1 MNKSKEANIPFICY
15 EGKLIVIDGEYKLT
29 STEVEFAN
37 ESITIINN
45 GVLDLASN
53 VEPKELYNKIK
64 DIHNFGVI
72 NSNDKQSGVIQSKMK
87 TNKGIVGNA
96 EIDDEEDLID
106 NDQSNQN
113 VIANM
118 NYLKL

>member
-1 MNKSKEANIPFICY
+1 MKANSLS
-15 EGKLIVIDGEYKLT
+15 LIVIDGEYKLT

-37 ESITIINN
+37 ESITNINN

-53 VEPKELYNKIK
+53 VEPNELYNKIK

-72 NSNDKQSGVIQSKMK
+72 NSNDEQSGVIQ
-87 TNKGIVGNA
+87 
-96 EIDDEEDLID
+96 LD
-106 NDQSNQN
+106 NDPSKQN

-118 NYLKL
+118 NY